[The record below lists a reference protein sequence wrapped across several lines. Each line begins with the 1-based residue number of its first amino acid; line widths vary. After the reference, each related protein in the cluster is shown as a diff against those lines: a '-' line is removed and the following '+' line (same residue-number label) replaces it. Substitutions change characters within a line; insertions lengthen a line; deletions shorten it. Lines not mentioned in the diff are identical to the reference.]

1 MSLGCNILDL
11 TGFLIVF
18 KQFLVSVLNES
29 TDVLVS
35 EHFVHFREVERAH
48 HILPVFLNHLLHCKL
63 LLRVLLFFAFLFFFF
78 SSLSHALC

>member
-1 MSLGCNILDL
+1 MSLRSDILDL
-11 TGFLIVF
+11 TGFLIVL

-48 HILPVFLNHLLHCKL
+48 HILPIFLNHLLYCKL
-63 LLRVLLFFAFLFFFF
+63 LLRVLLFFAFLLFF
-78 SSLSHALC
+78 SISLSHALC